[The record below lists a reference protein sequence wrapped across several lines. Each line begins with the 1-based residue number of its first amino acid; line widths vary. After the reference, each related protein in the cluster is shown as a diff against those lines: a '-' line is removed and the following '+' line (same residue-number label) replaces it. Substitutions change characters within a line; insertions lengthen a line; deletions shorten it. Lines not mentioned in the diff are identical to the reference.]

1 MAAAAGAAASAQQL
15 EPLKQLLVEF
25 YGGVG
30 GERKAEIDGMLGHF
44 KRQPDS
50 WVHCQYFLSLTPQLA
65 AGPEGQYVLFFSV
78 LVFEE
83 FVKRYWAEAPP
94 AQKDQI
100 RAFLFQCLTTHHAAL
115 PPFLATKLAKVNVDV
130 AKRDW
135 PHDYPD
141 FLTRLTGALGGPD
154 AAAKATALLLL
165 QLVAEEFVSTRQDVL
180 AARQQQIKLLLTAQ
194 INPLLSA
201 LFALL
206 EPGAGSPPALCR
218 MTLNTLS
225 QFFTWVPLSEH
236 VTPSRLSAL
245 CACSISQARGAG
257 AEIGLLAL
265 NSLNELLTKNYVP
278 AEFGD
283 FLLVCFNHILALLD
297 MIVADEAAGTLDA
310 EYIDRAIQF
319 TLNFFTNHLRRV
331 EGEAKEGEG
340 FSMDRMLTALYQV
353 TYGRSTANATD
364 LIRGAECWDF
374 FVEYVIAND
383 EGAERAAG
391 EGRPGLAA
399 RYQSGLL
406 AVMEGAI
413 SRLLHVHNAEM
424 LEELLEDGQDGGGGL
439 GDDRLEEGGAEEDED
454 AEGEAGAL
462 QSESSQLV
470 R

>member
-1 MAAAAGAAASAQQL
+1 MGKVVCRWS
-15 EPLKQLLVEF
+15 
-25 YGGVG
+25 
-30 GERKAEIDGMLGHF
+30 R
-44 KRQPDS
+44 
-50 WVHCQYFLSLTPQLA
+50 YFLSITPQLLPS
-65 AGPEGQYVLFFSV
+65 PEGQYVLFFSV

-83 FVKRYWAEAPP
+83 FVKRYWDEAP
-94 AQKDQI
+94 AVQKDQI

-141 FLTRLTGALGGPD
+141 FLSRLTGALDGQDD
-154 AAAKATALLLL
+154 ASRSTALLLL
-165 QLVAEEFVSTRQDVL
+165 QLVAEEFISTRQDVL
-180 AARQQQIKLLLTAQ
+180 ATRQHQIKVLLTEQ
-194 INPLLSA
+194 INPLLSS
-201 LFALL
+201 LFSLL
-206 EPGAGSPPALCR
+206 EPAAGTAPALCR

-225 QFFTWVPLSEH
+225 QFFTWVPLSQH
-236 VTPSRLSAL
+236 VTPSRLSTL
-245 CACSISQARGAG
+245 CACSISQASGAG

-278 AEFGD
+278 ADFGD

-297 MIVADEAAGTLDA
+297 MIVADEALGTLDA

-319 TLNFFTNHLRRV
+319 TLNFFTNHLQRV
-331 EGEAKEGEG
+331 EGKAKEGEG

-383 EGAERAAG
+383 EHTGG
-391 EGRPGLAA
+391 EQGLAA
-399 RYQSGLL
+399 RYQAGLL

-413 SRLLHVHNAEM
+413 SRLLHVTNAEM
-424 LEELLEDGQDGGGGL
+424 LEELLEDERDAGNAGLGL
-439 GDDRLEEGGAEEDED
+439 GDDRLEEGGVEEEED

>member
-1 MAAAAGAAASAQQL
+1 MFCCPAGRFQGVSIIMAHPSHEQL
-15 EPLKQLLVEF
+15 EPLKTLLVEF

-30 GERKAEIDGMLGHF
+30 GARKDEIDGMLAHF

-50 WVHCQYFLSLTPQLA
+50 WVHCQYFLSLAPQLA
-65 AGPEGQYVLFFSV
+65 PSAEGQYVLFFSV

-83 FVKRYWAEAPP
+83 FVKRYWAEAAPQ
-94 AQKDQI
+94 QKAAI
-100 RAFLFQCLTTHHAAL
+100 RAFLFECLATNHAML
-115 PPFLATKLAKVNVDV
+115 PKFLATKLAKVNVDV

-141 FLTRLTGALGGPD
+141 FLTRLTAPLTSAD
-154 AAAKATALLLL
+154 AAATPTALLLL

-180 AARQQQIKLLLTAQ
+180 AARQQQIKELLTQQ

-206 EPGAGSPPALCR
+206 DPAAQTPPPLCR

-225 QFFTWVPLSEH
+225 QFFTWVPLSQH
-236 VTPSRLSAL
+236 VTPGRLSTL

-278 AEFGD
+278 TEFGD

-297 MIVADEAAGTLDA
+297 MIVADEQAGTLDA
-310 EYIDRAIQF
+310 EYIDRAVQF

-331 EGEAKEGEG
+331 EGGAKEGEG
-340 FSMDRMLTALYQV
+340 FSMDRMLTALFQV
-353 TYGRSTANATD
+353 TYGRSTANAMD

-374 FVEYVIAND
+374 FVEYLIEHGGDVV
-383 EGAERAAG
+383 
-391 EGRPGLAA
+391 GLAA
-399 RYQSGLL
+399 RYQAGLL

-413 SRLLHVHNAEM
+413 SRLLHAHN
-424 LEELLEDGQDGGGGL
+424 
-439 GDDRLEEGGAEEDED
+439 
-454 AEGEAGAL
+454 
-462 QSESSQLV
+462 SESE
-470 R
+470 